1 MKSLATPPITPN
13 DYLNIIKRRK
23 WSFILPFFIIT
34 ITGIAVALLLSPV
47 YKSGA
52 TILIESQQI
61 PQEFV
66 MTTVTTF
73 VEQRLQS
80 INQRIMSSTRLREII
95 KQYDLYHK
103 LQEKWTMEEVI
114 EKMREDVKME
124 LISTE
129 VVDQR
134 TGRPTMA
141 TIAFTLS
148 YEGKETPSTIQKV
161 TDKLT
166 SLFLEENLKI
176 RERQTQ
182 GISQFLKEE
191 VANQKA
197 RLEELEAKIAT
208 FKEKH
213 INELPEMFQVNMQ
226 GFNNMDRNIERFED
240 QLLNLKN
247 REGFLETQLAST
259 DPETLSDQDKLRLK
273 ELNLQLVALK
283 IRVSE
288 HHPDMKKLRAEIA
301 ELEKQVN
308 MNRDKP
314 QSKKELPDNPAYI
327 TLSAQLSATR
337 SDIDFIKEQIKNL
350 EQEKKEYQKR
360 IHATPRIEQEY
371 NTLKIQMN
379 TTQAKFDDLMRKIME
394 ARIAHNL
401 EKEQKGE
408 RFIIIDPPQ
417 LPEKPFKPNR
427 LAIMLI
433 GVVLGIGAGIGTA
446 SLREFSDYSV
456 RTADALAMATSF
468 PVLATIREIVTV
480 KDQRRKKTRRIIQ
493 VSATTAILIGAVV
506 IFHLFIMDLDI
517 FWAKLMRRIAI

>member
-1 MKSLATPPITPN
+1 LATPPITPN
-13 DYLNIIKRRK
+13 DYLNIAKRRN
-23 WSFILPFFIIT
+23 WSFIIPLFIIT
-34 ITGIAVALLLSPV
+34 ITGITVALLLPPV
-47 YKSGA
+47 YKSSA
-52 TILIESQQI
+52 TILIESQEI

-80 INQRIMSSTRLREII
+80 INQRIMSSSRLIEII
-95 KQYDLYHK
+95 RQYDLYHK
-103 LQEKWTMEEVI
+103 LQEKRTMEEVI
-114 EKMREDVKME
+114 DKMREDVTMAP
-124 LISTE
+124 ISTE

-148 YEGKETPSTIQKV
+148 YEGKETPSKVQKV
-161 TDKLT
+161 ADKLT

-191 VANQKA
+191 VEKQKA
-197 RLEELEAKIAT
+197 RLEDLDAKIAR
-208 FKEKH
+208 FKEQH
-213 INELPEMFQVNMQ
+213 INELPEMLQVNVQ
-226 GFNNMDRNIERFED
+226 GLNTMDRNIERFED

-247 REGFLETQLAST
+247 REGYLETQLVST
-259 DPETLSDQDKLRLK
+259 DPETLKNQDKLRLK
-273 ELNLQLVALK
+273 ELNFQLMALK
-283 IRVSE
+283 TRVSE

-301 ELEKQVN
+301 ELEQQIVLN
-308 MNRDKP
+308 SDKP
-314 QSKKELPDNPAYI
+314 RSEKELPDNPAYI
-327 TLSAQLSATR
+327 TLSSQLSATR

-360 IHATPRIEQEY
+360 IDATPRIEQEY
-371 NTLKIQMN
+371 NTLRIQLS
-379 TTQAKFDDLMRKIME
+379 TAQVKYDDLMRKIME

-427 LAIMLI
+427 LAIILI
-433 GVVLGIGAGIGTA
+433 GVVLGMGAGIGTA
-446 SLREFSDYSV
+446 SLREFSDHSV

-468 PVLATIREIVTV
+468 PVLTTIREIVTGE
-480 KDQRRKKTRRIIQ
+480 DRRRKKIRRMIQ
-493 VSATTAILIGAVV
+493 ASTTAAILIGAVV
-506 IFHLFIMDLDI
+506 IFHFFIMDLDI

>member
-1 MKSLATPPITPN
+1 LIASPITPN
-13 DYLNIIKRRK
+13 DYLNIAKRRK
-23 WSFILPFFIIT
+23 WSFIFPFFIIAMA
-34 ITGIAVALLLSPV
+34 GVAVALLLPSV
-47 YKSGA
+47 YKSSA
-52 TILIESQQI
+52 TILIESQEI
-61 PQEFV
+61 PQEYV

-95 KQYDLYHK
+95 KDYDLYHD

-124 LISTE
+124 PISTE

-134 TGRPTMA
+134 TGRPTTA

-148 YEGKETPSTIQKV
+148 FEGKETPSTIQKV
-161 TDKLT
+161 ADKLT

-197 RLEELEAKIAT
+197 SLESLDAKIAA

-213 INELPEMFQVNMQ
+213 INELPEMLQVNVQ
-226 GFNNMDRNIERFED
+226 GLNNVDRNIERFED

-247 REGFLETQLAST
+247 REGYLETQLAST
-259 DPETLSDQDKLRLK
+259 DPEMLNDQDKLRLK
-273 ELNLQLVALK
+273 ELNLQMAALK
-283 IRVSE
+283 PRVSE

-308 MNRDKP
+308 MNSNKP
-314 QSKKELPDNPAYI
+314 QSKQELPDNPAYI
-327 TLSAQLSATR
+327 TLSAQLSANR
-337 SDIDFIKEQIKNL
+337 SDIAFIKEQIKNL
-350 EQEKKEYQKR
+350 EQEKKDYQKR
-360 IHATPRIEQEY
+360 IDATSRIEQEY
-371 NTLKIQMN
+371 NTLRIQLN
-379 TTQAKFDDLMRKIME
+379 TEQAKFDDLTRKIME
-394 ARIAHNL
+394 AKIAHNL

-408 RFIIIDPPQ
+408 RFIIIDPPL

-427 LAIMLI
+427 LAIGLI
-433 GVVLGIGAGIGTA
+433 SVVLGIGAGIGFA
-446 SLREFSDYSV
+446 SLRELSDFSV

-480 KDQRRKKTRRIIQ
+480 KDQRQKRTRRIIQ
-493 VSATTAILIGAVV
+493 VTATAAILIGAVV
-506 IFHLFIMDLDI
+506 IFHFFVMDLDI
-517 FWAKLMRRIAI
+517 FWAKLMRRMGRIAV